1 MGELESE
8 RANDLEA
15 EEDEGK
21 LTLREQDN
29 IPSTPGIALKQLE
42 SRFISAMEKL
52 AELSSDKEQLE
63 HLVERLQEE
72 TDTIGDDVVMY
83 QHQRKQQRIKI
94 QEKEQEVAQ
103 LAQDRAELQGKL
115 VQLEQLVK

>member
-1 MGELESE
+1 MIESYDKASLSTTESSDSFLEVEEGEKASAISSESFVELESE

-42 SRFISAMEKL
+42 SRFISAMEL
-52 AELSSDKEQLE
+52 ESERANDLEAEEDE
-63 HLVERLQEE
+63 
-72 TDTIGDDVVMY
+72 
-83 QHQRKQQRIKI
+83 
-94 QEKEQEVAQ
+94 
-103 LAQDRAELQGKL
+103 GKL
-115 VQLEQLVK
+115 TLREQDK